1 MKNKRENIIFC
12 NDFSADNYTNTKHNL
27 VRAHSYYLL
36 YPQETLLS
44 DHLILLFFTL
54 ESYISI
60 TLILKDEALSQFY
73 ALNLRLSG
81 I

>member
-1 MKNKRENIIFC
+1 MKNKRGNIIFC
-12 NDFSADNYTNTKHNL
+12 NDFSADNYTNTKHIL

-54 ESYISI
+54 E
-60 TLILKDEALSQFY
+60 L
-73 ALNLRLSG
+73 
-81 I
+81 